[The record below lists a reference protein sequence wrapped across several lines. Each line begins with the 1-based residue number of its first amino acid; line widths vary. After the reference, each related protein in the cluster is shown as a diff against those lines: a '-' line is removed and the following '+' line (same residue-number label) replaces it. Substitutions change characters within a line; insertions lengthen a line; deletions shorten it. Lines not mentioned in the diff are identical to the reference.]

1 MTIVNPHSDEVDGPS
16 LSQRQAADD
25 IVRRDAM
32 LAEQMQTP
40 VGRRYVFEEVL
51 GEWRCLRDCKVVR
64 ADGIVDAEATGI
76 AYLENA
82 RARRQFARLLDI
94 CPFDA
99 ARMLVEAAER
109 VTRKKQ

>member
-64 ADGIVDAEATGI
+64 ADVPHVFMQVPLTARGSDAPGTVRITLNG
-76 AYLENA
+76 
-82 RARRQFARLLDI
+82 
-94 CPFDA
+94 PFDVPDA
-99 ARMLVEAAER
+99 GCGQAKLQTLDPRE
-109 VTRKKQ
+109 